1 MSTWTNEFDVFRDLD
16 RLSGLG
22 RSNVTYPS
30 LNAFGRGKLIIKE
43 DRNGRKTRVAQFSP
57 PPKIPVPQS
66 CLEEQPSKMQD
77 ETTWERDRDLY
88 LQLREICGRG
98 YSNELIEEEFG
109 QTECHSQEQLNG
121 ISCDTGVEDLLE
133 EASNKLIL
141 SDKEHTTLTLSKSAS
156 SQLQASNTELVLP
169 GAKHSRP
176 RLFVHPPKL
185 KPSRNALL
193 NSLARRK
200 ILQLSD
206 EPEMTDPPI
215 TCHERGTGCFAEDV
229 IPSDKCPPGAK
240 LLKTEFVNGFSDSVT
255 EDKLAIPDVASQKM
269 EVESAEI
276 CDQGQSYRE
285 SQKQCINWSDIRKLK
300 VPSNSPVSMYSCG
313 SPSSPVHAV
322 NSYTSQMSRQNSKVK
337 SIAAPNVFDLPGLS
351 ASPDFLREERD
362 TSRWKQGYQK
372 KQDLS
377 RKASGA
383 QFKSGT
389 KRTKEYWCSLPSSPT
404 NFTTPKE
411 NLSWSSLR
419 KHNSHPK
426 QIMLSDYIK
435 PMCSLGSVPTHSFSE
450 SSSPHEELRD
460 CNSLQIHSAKDFPP
474 LE

>member
-66 CLEEQPSKMQD
+66 CLEEQQPSKMQD

-141 SDKEHTTLTLSKSAS
+141 SDKEHTTLALNKSAS

-169 GAKHSRP
+169 GAKHSQP

-206 EPEMTDPPI
+206 EPEMTDLPI

-229 IPSDKCPPGAK
+229 IPSDKCPP
-240 LLKTEFVNGFSDSVT
+240 V
-255 EDKLAIPDVASQKM
+255 
-269 EVESAEI
+269 
-276 CDQGQSYRE
+276 YR
-285 SQKQCINWSDIRKLK
+285 D
-300 VPSNSPVSMYSCG
+300 
-313 SPSSPVHAV
+313 
-322 NSYTSQMSRQNSKVK
+322 
-337 SIAAPNVFDLPGLS
+337 
-351 ASPDFLREERD
+351 
-362 TSRWKQGYQK
+362 
-372 KQDLS
+372 
-377 RKASGA
+377 
-383 QFKSGT
+383 
-389 KRTKEYWCSLPSSPT
+389 
-404 NFTTPKE
+404 
-411 NLSWSSLR
+411 
-419 KHNSHPK
+419 
-426 QIMLSDYIK
+426 
-435 PMCSLGSVPTHSFSE
+435 E
-450 SSSPHEELRD
+450 SSCSE
-460 CNSLQIHSAKDFPP
+460 
-474 LE
+474 